1 MPLAQLKS
9 LKSLTLEFEGTV
21 GLKNFA
27 KILVRDN
34 LHNLPKLEIK
44 IYKYNQLFDLVD
56 CEEFKMI
63 SRPHII
69 IYPSTGNSIPLR
81 LSDDNVEL
89 RDANRK
95 NVSDVFKAFPDV

>member
-1 MPLAQLKS
+1 MI
-9 LKSLTLEFEGTV
+9 

-34 LHNLPKLEIK
+34 LHNLPKLEIT
-44 IYKYNQLFDLVD
+44 IYRYNQLFDLVD

-69 IYPSTGNSIPLR
+69 IYPIGGNSIPLR
-81 LSDDNVEL
+81 LSDDNIEL
-89 RDANRK
+89 RYGDRK